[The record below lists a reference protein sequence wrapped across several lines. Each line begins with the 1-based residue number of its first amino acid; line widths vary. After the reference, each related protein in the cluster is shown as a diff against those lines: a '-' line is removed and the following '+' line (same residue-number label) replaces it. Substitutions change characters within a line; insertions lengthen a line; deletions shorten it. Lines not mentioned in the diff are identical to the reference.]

1 MGTVHDL
8 VIIGA
13 GAAGLTAG
21 MYASRSNMD
30 TVLLEKFAP
39 GGQAALTAFVENF
52 PGYPDGVSG
61 FDLMENMRRH
71 AVGYGLS
78 ILTTEVRCIGRFENS
93 PFRISTTGGDIF
105 TRTIIISTGVRPR
118 FLDIPGEK
126 EFFGRGVST
135 CATCDGAFY
144 RDREVA
150 VIGGG
155 DSALDEGLYLTRF
168 ASKVHII
175 HRRDKFRAVHTL
187 VEKARSHPK
196 IFFRLESI
204 VTAVKGNEFVEGVS
218 LRHVKTG
225 EESHL
230 PVAGVFLYVGLI
242 PNTGM
247 FKGFL
252 QLNEQGF
259 ILTGRELATSV
270 PGIFAAGDVRDT
282 PLRQIITAASDGAL
296 AAFSAGKYLEEHY

>member
-1 MGTVHDL
+1 M
-8 VIIGA
+8 
-13 GAAGLTAG
+13 
-21 MYASRSNMD
+21 
-30 TVLLEKFAP
+30 K
-39 GGQAALTAFVENF
+39 
-52 PGYPDGVSG
+52 
-61 FDLMENMRRH
+61 
-71 AVGYGLS
+71 
-78 ILTTEVRCIGRFENS
+78 
-93 PFRISTTGGDIF
+93 
-105 TRTIIISTGVRPR
+105 PR

-126 EFFGRGVST
+126 EFFGKGVST

-144 RDREVA
+144 RDMEVA

-175 HRRDKFRAVHTL
+175 HRRNKFRAVHTL
-187 VEKARSHPK
+187 VEKARSNPK
-196 IFFRLESI
+196 INFFLESV
-204 VTAVKGNEFVEGVS
+204 VTAVKGNDFVEGVS

-225 EESHL
+225 EESFL
-230 PVAGVFLYVGLI
+230 PVAGVFLYVGLV

-247 FKGFL
+247 FNGFL

-259 ILTGRELATSV
+259 ILTDRELTTSI